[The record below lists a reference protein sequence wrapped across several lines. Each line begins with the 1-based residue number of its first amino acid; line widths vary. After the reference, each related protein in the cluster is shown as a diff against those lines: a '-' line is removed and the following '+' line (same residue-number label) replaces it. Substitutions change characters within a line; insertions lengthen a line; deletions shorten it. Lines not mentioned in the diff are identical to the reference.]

1 MCEACHVCH
10 EEVKVVIGTHLASHR
25 GLLKNHH
32 GIRSSIIIRYVRK
45 TLINLHTKLIASTC
59 GLFKQSRSITSIV
72 YELSPRKHAE
82 STSRSLIW
90 PPSKTTKRN
99 FGTWGW
105 HFLNPANG
113 SIYIIIYIY
122 IYTAQK
128 LHQDHT
134 EWIIGSIG
142 SGWG

>member
-99 FGTWGW
+99 FGDLRLTFFKSSQWID
-105 HFLNPANG
+105 LYNN
-113 SIYIIIYIY
+113 

-134 EWIIGSIG
+134 E
-142 SGWG
+142 